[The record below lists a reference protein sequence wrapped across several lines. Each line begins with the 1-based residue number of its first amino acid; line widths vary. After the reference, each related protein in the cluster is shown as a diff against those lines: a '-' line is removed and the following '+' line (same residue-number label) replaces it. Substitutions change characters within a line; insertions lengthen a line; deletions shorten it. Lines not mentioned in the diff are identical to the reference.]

1 MRFTDEGLFKTT
13 IQVVPRTI
21 KNIKVR
27 PESFDFWGGL
37 FQLGKTSLIKKE
49 KELWISKT
57 STEK

>member
-13 IQVVPRTI
+13 IQVVPRTT

-37 FQLGKTSLIKKE
+37 FQLE
-49 KELWISKT
+49 KHPV
-57 STEK
+57 